1 MIQIQLGEQ
10 TATGDKV
17 ELPIEVTLNPQSTDT
32 TALPTNITFT
42 LTLTNPVTQV
52 KVTYSYTEPNLLRVV
67 EGGQT
72 FQIEGE

>member
-10 TATGDKV
+10 TATGDLV
-17 ELPIEVTLNPQSTDT
+17 ELPIQVTLNSQSTDT
-32 TALPTNITFT
+32 TARPTNITFT

-52 KVTYSYTEPNLLRVV
+52 KVTYSYTDPNLLRVV